1 MRQLFRLWILLRT
14 VSRYQLADLAP
25 ASSITTPL
33 KILLWFCGLGTRKI
47 GEQQCPRGERLRL
60 ALQELGPIYI
70 KFGQIVSTRRDMLA
84 PDIADALAMLQ
95 DQVAPFDGNRARQ
108 IVERELGKPVSE
120 CFKSFSTEPLA
131 SASVAQVHA
140 VTLLD
145 GSDAVVKII
154 RPDIEK
160 TIDRDIK
167 LLHSIAGVL
176 QRNSID
182 AQRLRLTEL
191 INDYDQVIH
200 GELDLKQEAANS
212 SLLKRNFET
221 DELRHLMSVP
231 EVYWDFSTENILTME
246 RIYGVPVSDIKTL
259 KEKNV
264 NLALLAER
272 GVEIFFTQVF
282 EQNFFHADMHP
293 GNIFIDISDPD
304 DPSYITLDCAIMGT
318 LSHTD
323 RYYMARLLLGA
334 LNRDYH
340 TVAKLYVEAGWL
352 DRNVPLAS
360 FESVIRSVCEPMFSK
375 PISELAFGS
384 LLVYLFKAARR
395 FGMEVQ
401 PSLVLLQKTLVNI
414 EGLGQQLY
422 PQLDLW
428 ETAQPFLA
436 RWVEE
441 NYSPKGAARSLQNQL
456 PELLESFPVLPSRLL
471 AGVQHFL
478 QDAGLGSNNDTQKR
492 LIALETHIAQ
502 QRKIRIALSAIAI
515 VCLLGWLTTN

>member
-1 MRQLFRLWILLRT
+1 MRPLIRLWILLRT
-14 VSRYQLADLAP
+14 LAKYRLAELAP
-25 ASSITTPL
+25 KSSVSWPL
-33 KILLWFCGLGTRKI
+33 KLLLWVCGLGANKI
-47 GEQQCPRGERLRL
+47 DTDDHPRGERLRL

-84 PDIADALAMLQ
+84 PDIADALALLQ
-95 DQVAPFDGNRARQ
+95 DQVAPFDGELARE
-108 IVERELGKPVSE
+108 IVERELGKPIGE
-120 CFKSFSTEPLA
+120 CFSSFDTTALA
-131 SASVAQVHA
+131 SASVAQVHT

-145 GSDAVVKII
+145 GGDAVVKII
-154 RPDIEK
+154 RPGIEK
-160 TIDRDIK
+160 TINRDIK
-167 LLHSIAGVL
+167 LLFFIAKIL

-182 AQRLRLTEL
+182 AKRLRLTEL
-191 INDYDQVIH
+191 ISDYEQVIH

-221 DELRHLMSVP
+221 DELKGLMYVP
-231 EVYWDFSTENILTME
+231 EIHWDFSTENILTME

-259 KEKNV
+259 KDKGT

-323 RYYMARLLLGA
+323 RYYVARLLLSA

-441 NYSPKGAARSLQNQL
+441 NYSPKGASRSLQHQL
-456 PELLESFPVLPSRLL
+456 PELMESLPVLPNRFI
-471 AGVQHFL
+471 AGLQHFL
-478 QDAGLGSNNDTQKR
+478 LDSGLGSNNNLQMRLDSLEHQVKR
-492 LIALETHIAQ
+492 
-502 QRKIRIALSAIAI
+502 QRKTQFALASIAAIF
-515 VCLLGWLTTN
+515 LLGWLSS